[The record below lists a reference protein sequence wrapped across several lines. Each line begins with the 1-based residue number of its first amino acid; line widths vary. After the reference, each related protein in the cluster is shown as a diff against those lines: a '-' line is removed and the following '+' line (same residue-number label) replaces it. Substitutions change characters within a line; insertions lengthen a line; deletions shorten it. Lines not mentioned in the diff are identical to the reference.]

1 MNFLQLFADTLEMPQ
16 DQVTRDAEIRT
27 LEKWDSIAALGVL
40 TMVDEKFNVQLSGD
54 DFASVKTVGDLE
66 KLVMERRKR

>member
-1 MNFLQLFADTLEMPQ
+1 MNFLALFAETLEMPP
-16 DQVTRDAEIRT
+16 DQITRDAEIRT

-54 DFASVKTVGDLE
+54 DFAGVKTVGELE
-66 KLVMERRKR
+66 TLVLARSQR

>member
-1 MNFLQLFADTLEMPQ
+1 MNFLHLFAETLEMPGSEIS
-16 DQVTRDAEIRT
+16 RDAEIRT

-40 TMVDEKFNVQLSGD
+40 TMVDDKFNVQLSGD

-66 KLVMERRKR
+66 RLVLSRAK